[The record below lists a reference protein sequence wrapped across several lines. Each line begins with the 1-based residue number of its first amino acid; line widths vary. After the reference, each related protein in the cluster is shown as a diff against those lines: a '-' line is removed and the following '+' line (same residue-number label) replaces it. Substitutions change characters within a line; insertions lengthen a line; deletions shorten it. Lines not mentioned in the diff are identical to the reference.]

1 MSISKMAVNRPTTV
15 LIIFILATA
24 LGIYC
29 TKSLPLNLT
38 PEMEIP
44 YIVVS
49 TSYTN
54 AGPEEVEKSV
64 SRILESVLSSVTGLK
79 KMTSTSQSG
88 SSLVFMELEYGTN
101 LDAATNDI
109 RDKIDLVRNYL
120 PDTAGS
126 PIIFRMDPSMIPIMG
141 LVVTG
146 PRTPEE
152 LSGIAE
158 NIIQPRLEQ
167 IDGVASANISG
178 GREKAVIVDVPRDR
192 LDAYE
197 LTITQIAQMIASQ
210 NISSSGGVITSG
222 DANYSIKAEGTY
234 SSIEDIKQSVVSYKA
249 KQNGTRTPEMVS
261 ILLRDIADVYEGYKD
276 VSSMAY
282 LDGTPCVVLQIQK
295 QSGKNSLATAKKV
308 RSQLQKIQAELPND
322 VEIIESFNTTD
333 NIGATVRQVV
343 FSLLEGIVL
352 AVIVLFIFLRSL
364 RSTFI
369 IALAIPISVLIT
381 LALMYFCGF
390 SINMMTLS
398 GLLLGIGMLV
408 DNSIVILENIFSY
421 REKDAKP
428 TVAAILGS
436 EEMLGSIT
444 SSTLTSVCIFLP
456 MIMFNKKLGM
466 IGRLFEDFAFT
477 IVFSLLCSLLV
488 AAVLVPVL
496 SSKYLVIGKSSA
508 MKKTRVGRGFDRAMS
523 VFFNK
528 LDNGYAKA
536 VTWVLNHKGITLG
549 SIAGLFVLS
558 IAAIGI
564 IGFTFM
570 PASVDDTLTVELSMP
585 KGTTLESTRE
595 VAQQMESNVL
605 NDLKGVKFSTVTVG
619 GAGIISSASDTN
631 TATLRFSFYP
641 ENKRKKGWDNS
652 VTAKD
657 KIRKHFNS
665 FPDANFS
672 FDTGGSFASSSID
685 IVIKCDNLDE
695 ARATAYKIEEVVKE
709 KASDYVNEITMDLDD
724 ALPELTIRMD
734 RNRMHELG
742 VTSYTAGSELNAAI
756 NGTTATR
763 YDDNGTQIDVIV
775 SLPDSDKQTFTD
787 LEQLYVNNSMGTR
800 IPFAS
805 FSRYEETLAPVAI
818 QRENQTRTIR
828 IAVTPKEKI
837 SLSKVQSEVEKV
849 VRENIVLDEGVL
861 VSYEGAMEDFA
872 EAVRNFAVIIIMA
885 ILLVFAVMASQFQ
898 SFKEPFIILFT
909 IPLSFIGVV
918 FIYLITR
925 NMLNVI
931 SVVGLLVL
939 VGTIVNNGIVLVDY
953 TNLLRKRGYALFEA
967 CVESSRN
974 RLRPILMS
982 TLTTVISLIPMALF
996 PGETGTM
1003 TQPIGLS
1010 VLGGMTFGSMMT
1022 LFVMPA
1028 IYYLFSI
1035 KKERKQVAAEKA
1047 LIESAEKEAGEKSDE
1062 KN

>member
-1 MSISKMAVNRPTTV
+1 MSISKMAVNRPTTI

-29 TKSLPLNLT
+29 TTSLPLNLT

-64 SRILESVLSSVTGLK
+64 SRILESALSSVTGLK

-88 SSLVFMELEYGTN
+88 ASLVLMELEYGTN

-152 LSGIAE
+152 LSGFAE

-197 LTITQIAQMIASQ
+197 LTITQIAQMIAAQ

-234 SSIEDIKQSVVSYKA
+234 SSIEDIKQSVVSYKV
-249 KQNGTRTPEMVS
+249 KQNGTRTPDMVS

-308 RSQLQKIQAELPND
+308 RSQLKKIQAELPSD

-343 FSLLEGIVL
+343 TSLLEGIVL
-352 AVIVLFIFLRSL
+352 AVIVLYIFLRSF

-428 TVAAILGS
+428 AVAAVLGS

-496 SSKYLVIGKSSA
+496 SSKYLVIGKSSTV
-508 MKKTRVGRGFDRAMS
+508 KKNKVARGFDRAMS
-523 VFFNK
+523 VFFHK
-528 LDNGYAKA
+528 LDNAYAKA
-536 VTWVLNHKGITLG
+536 VTWVLKHKAITLG
-549 SIAGLFVLS
+549 TIAGLFVLS
-558 IAAIGI
+558 VASIGI

-570 PASVDDTLTVELSMP
+570 PSTVDDTL
-585 KGTTLESTRE
+585 
-595 VAQQMESNVL
+595 
-605 NDLKGVKFSTVTVG
+605 
-619 GAGIISSASDTN
+619 
-631 TATLRFSFYP
+631 
-641 ENKRKKGWDNS
+641 
-652 VTAKD
+652 
-657 KIRKHFNS
+657 
-665 FPDANFS
+665 
-672 FDTGGSFASSSID
+672 
-685 IVIKCDNLDE
+685 
-695 ARATAYKIEEVVKE
+695 
-709 KASDYVNEITMDLDD
+709 
-724 ALPELTIRMD
+724 
-734 RNRMHELG
+734 
-742 VTSYTAGSELNAAI
+742 
-756 NGTTATR
+756 
-763 YDDNGTQIDVIV
+763 
-775 SLPDSDKQTFTD
+775 
-787 LEQLYVNNSMGTR
+787 
-800 IPFAS
+800 
-805 FSRYEETLAPVAI
+805 
-818 QRENQTRTIR
+818 
-828 IAVTPKEKI
+828 
-837 SLSKVQSEVEKV
+837 
-849 VRENIVLDEGVL
+849 
-861 VSYEGAMEDFA
+861 
-872 EAVRNFAVIIIMA
+872 
-885 ILLVFAVMASQFQ
+885 
-898 SFKEPFIILFT
+898 
-909 IPLSFIGVV
+909 
-918 FIYLITR
+918 
-925 NMLNVI
+925 
-931 SVVGLLVL
+931 
-939 VGTIVNNGIVLVDY
+939 
-953 TNLLRKRGYALFEA
+953 
-967 CVESSRN
+967 
-974 RLRPILMS
+974 
-982 TLTTVISLIPMALF
+982 
-996 PGETGTM
+996 
-1003 TQPIGLS
+1003 
-1010 VLGGMTFGSMMT
+1010 
-1022 LFVMPA
+1022 
-1028 IYYLFSI
+1028 
-1035 KKERKQVAAEKA
+1035 
-1047 LIESAEKEAGEKSDE
+1047 
-1062 KN
+1062 

>member
-1 MSISKMAVNRPTTV
+1 M
-15 LIIFILATA
+15 
-24 LGIYC
+24 
-29 TKSLPLNLT
+29 
-38 PEMEIP
+38 
-44 YIVVS
+44 
-49 TSYTN
+49 
-54 AGPEEVEKSV
+54 
-64 SRILESVLSSVTGLK
+64 
-79 KMTSTSQSG
+79 
-88 SSLVFMELEYGTN
+88 
-101 LDAATNDI
+101 
-109 RDKIDLVRNYL
+109 
-120 PDTAGS
+120 
-126 PIIFRMDPSMIPIMG
+126 
-141 LVVTG
+141 
-146 PRTPEE
+146 
-152 LSGIAE
+152 
-158 NIIQPRLEQ
+158 
-167 IDGVASANISG
+167 
-178 GREKAVIVDVPRDR
+178 
-192 LDAYE
+192 
-197 LTITQIAQMIASQ
+197 
-210 NISSSGGVITSG
+210 
-222 DANYSIKAEGTY
+222 
-234 SSIEDIKQSVVSYKA
+234 
-249 KQNGTRTPEMVS
+249 
-261 ILLRDIADVYEGYKD
+261 
-276 VSSMAY
+276 
-282 LDGTPCVVLQIQK
+282 
-295 QSGKNSLATAKKV
+295 
-308 RSQLQKIQAELPND
+308 
-322 VEIIESFNTTD
+322 
-333 NIGATVRQVV
+333 
-343 FSLLEGIVL
+343 
-352 AVIVLFIFLRSL
+352 
-364 RSTFI
+364 
-369 IALAIPISVLIT
+369 
-381 LALMYFCGF
+381 
-390 SINMMTLS
+390 
-398 GLLLGIGMLV
+398 
-408 DNSIVILENIFSY
+408 
-421 REKDAKP
+421 
-428 TVAAILGS
+428 
-436 EEMLGSIT
+436 
-444 SSTLTSVCIFLP
+444 
-456 MIMFNKKLGM
+456 
-466 IGRLFEDFAFT
+466 
-477 IVFSLLCSLLV
+477 
-488 AAVLVPVL
+488 
-496 SSKYLVIGKSSA
+496 
-508 MKKTRVGRGFDRAMS
+508 
-523 VFFNK
+523 
-528 LDNGYAKA
+528 
-536 VTWVLNHKGITLG
+536 
-549 SIAGLFVLS
+549 
-558 IAAIGI
+558 
-564 IGFTFM
+564 
-570 PASVDDTLTVELSMP
+570 
-585 KGTTLESTRE
+585 
-595 VAQQMESNVL
+595 
-605 NDLKGVKFSTVTVG
+605 
-619 GAGIISSASDTN
+619 
-631 TATLRFSFYP
+631 RFSFYP

>member
-1 MSISKMAVNRPTTV
+1 MSISKMAVNRPATV
-15 LIIFILATA
+15 LIIFILLTA

-64 SRILESVLSSVTGLK
+64 TRILESALSSVTGLK
-79 KMTSTSQSG
+79 KMRSVSQSG
-88 SSLVFMELEYGTN
+88 ASIVLMELEYGTN

-120 PDTAGS
+120 PDAANS

-152 LSGIAE
+152 LSSFAE

-178 GREKAVIVDVPRDR
+178 GREKAIIVDVPRDR

-222 DANYSIKAEGTY
+222 DENYSVKAEGTY
-234 SSIEDIKQSVVSYKA
+234 KSVDDIKQSVVSYKV
-249 KQNGTRTPEMVS
+249 KQNGTNSPEVVS
-261 ILLRDIADVYEGYKD
+261 ILLRDVADVYEGYKD
-276 VSSMAY
+276 VSSLAY
-282 LDGTPCVVLQIQK
+282 LDGTPCVMLQVQK
-295 QSGKNSLATAKKV
+295 QSGKNSLAAAKKV
-308 RSQLQKIQAELPND
+308 RAQISKIKAELPAD

-333 NIGATVRQVV
+333 NIGETVRQVV
-343 FSLLEGIVL
+343 TSLLEGIVL
-352 AVIVLFIFLRSL
+352 AVVVLYIFLRSF

-428 TVAAILGS
+428 AVAAVLGS

-466 IGRLFEDFAFT
+466 IGRLFEDLAFT

-496 SSKYLVIGKSSA
+496 SSKYLVIGKSSTI
-508 MKKTRVGRGFDRAMS
+508 KKNKVARGFDRAMS
-523 VFFNK
+523 LFFNK
-528 LDNGYAKA
+528 LDNGYAKS
-536 VTWVLNHKGITLG
+536 VSWVLKHKSIVLG
-549 SIAGLFVLS
+549 SVAGLFVLS
-558 IAAIGI
+558 IVSIKL

-570 PASVDDTLTVELSMP
+570 PSSVDDTLTVNLSMP
-585 KGTTLESTRE
+585 KGTTLETTRE

-605 NDLKGVKFSTVTVG
+605 NDLDGVKFSTVIVG
-619 GAGIISSASDTN
+619 GAGLLSSSSDTN
-631 TATLRFSFYP
+631 SATLRFSFYP
-641 ENKRKKGWDNS
+641 ESEREKGWDNS
-652 VTAKD
+652 VTAKN
-657 KIRKHFNS
+657 KIRKYFNS
-665 FPDANFS
+665 FPDAEFS
-672 FDTGGSFASSSID
+672 FESGGMNFASSTID
-685 IVIKCDNLDE
+685 VVIKSDDLNE
-695 ARATAYKIEEVVKE
+695 ARSTAREIEAVLKE
-709 KASDYVNEITMDLDD
+709 KAGDYVNEVTMDLDD
-724 ALPELTIRMD
+724 GLPELTVSMD

-756 NGTTATR
+756 NGTTASR
-763 YDDNGTQIDVIV
+763 FDDNGTQIDIV
-775 SLPDSDKQTFTD
+775 VGLPDRDKATFSD
-787 LEQLYVNNSMGTR
+787 LEQLYVNNSMGNR

-818 QRENQTRTIR
+818 RRENQTRTIR
-828 IAVTPKEKI
+828 ISVEPKEKI

-849 VRENIVLDEGVL
+849 VRENVVLDENVL
-861 VSYEGAMEDFA
+861 VSYEGAMEDMA
-872 EAVRNFAVIIIMA
+872 EAVKNFAVIIIMA

-909 IPLSFIGVV
+909 IPLSFIGVM
-918 FIYLITR
+918 FMYLISHK
-925 NMLNVI
+925 MLNVI
-931 SVVGLLVL
+931 SVVGMLVL

-953 TNLLRKRGYALFEA
+953 TNLLRKRGYALFDA
-967 CVESSRN
+967 CVEAARN

-1003 TQPIGLS
+1003 TQPIGLT
-1010 VLGGMTFGSMMT
+1010 VLGGMTFGSLMT

-1028 IYYLFSI
+1028 IYYIFNRKNE
-1035 KKERKQVAAEKA
+1035 KKRVAAEKE
-1047 LIESAEKEAGEKSDE
+1047 LIENDFVETEVETTKK
-1062 KN
+1062 